1 MNCECCELE
10 HDGTYG
16 SGRFCCK
23 VCARAF
29 STKSKRKEINEKVS
43 EKLKGKPSWN
53 KGKKGKK
60 LTEEQRERFLE
71 GVKRYNEQRP
81 KVSEAQKKAKNV
93 ANVIAYRA
101 RKRNAIIETTDL
113 DLIKKIYESC
123 PEGYEVDHIH
133 SLSTGGLHH
142 QDNLQYLPKSENCRK
157 GAARDYDRSLAVD
170 WRPILA
176 ASATSCNSV
185 MSTPNGVG

>member
-29 STKSKRKEINEKVS
+29 STKSKRKEINERVS
-43 EKLKGKPSWN
+43 EKLKGKPSGN

-60 LTEEQRERFLE
+60 LTEEQRQRFLLA
-71 GVKRYNEQRP
+71 VKNRKKPQLKTR
-81 KVSEAQKKAKNV
+81 VSEKEKRARNV
-93 ANVIAYRA
+93 AKVMAYRA
-101 RKRNAIIETTDL
+101 RKRSAITETTDL
-113 DLIKKIYESC
+113 DLIKKIYETC

-157 GAARDYDRSLAVD
+157 GAARDYDKTLAID
-170 WRPILA
+170 WRTVVSLSIRD
-176 ASATSCNSV
+176 
-185 MSTPNGVG
+185 M

>member
-1 MNCECCELE
+1 MNCETCEVE
-10 HDGTYG
+10 HDGSYG
-16 SGRFCCK
+16 SGRFCGLQ
-23 VCARAF
+23 CARAF
-29 STKSKRKEINEKVS
+29 STKTKRKEINERVS
-43 EKLKGKPSWN
+43 LKLKGKTSPF
-53 KGKKGKK
+53 KGKKGRK

-113 DLIKKIYESC
+113 DLIKKIYEHC

-157 GAARDYDRSLAVD
+157 GSVKDYDETLAID
-170 WRPILA
+170 WRALVYA
-176 ASATSCNSV
+176 RSRVNRLV
-185 MSTPNGVG
+185 